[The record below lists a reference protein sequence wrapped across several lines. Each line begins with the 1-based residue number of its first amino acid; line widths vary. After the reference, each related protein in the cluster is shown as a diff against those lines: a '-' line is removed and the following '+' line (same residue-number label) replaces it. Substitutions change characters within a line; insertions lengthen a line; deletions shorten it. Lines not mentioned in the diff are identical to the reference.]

1 MENHTTTKMKRTLY
15 LTLPLI
21 LILAAC
27 ASLKLPGTSASSSTS
42 GQQSQN
48 QPGQPFNMANMPVEQ
63 KLAMGTL
70 KLEGTDKAITADQ
83 AKTLLPLWKAVKTL
97 NNSSNTSAQEIDAL
111 YKQIEESMTADQV
124 QSIKDMQLT
133 PQDTQALMTKY
144 NIQAPQ
150 PQGNFP
156 TLSPQMQSTMQARR
170 SSGNGGAQA
179 GGPGGFPPDVDMG
192 GMPPDAGGFPGG
204 ASRTNAQ
211 GTPGAQGTPR
221 ANRGFRVGMNTMFID
236 PLIKILQERTGAQ

>member
-1 MENHTTTKMKRTLY
+1 MKRALY

-21 LILAAC
+21 LILSAC
-27 ASLKLPGTSASSSTS
+27 ASLKLPGISASSSPS
-42 GQQSQN
+42 GQQGQNQPGQN
-48 QPGQPFNMANMPVEQ
+48 QPGQPLNMANMPVEQ

-70 KLEGTDKAITADQ
+70 KLEGSDKAVTAEQ

-97 NNSSNTSAQEIDAL
+97 NSSSNTSSQETDAL

-124 QSIKDMQLT
+124 QAIKDMQLT

-144 NIQAPQ
+144 NIQASQ

-170 SSGNGGAQA
+170 SSRNGGNGGAQG
-179 GGPGGFPPDVDMG
+179 GGPGGFPPGGDMG
-192 GMPPDAGGFPGG
+192 GIPPDAGGFPGG
-204 ASRTNAQ
+204 GPQMNAQ
-211 GTPGAQGTPR
+211 GTPAAQGTPR
-221 ANRGFRVGMNTMFID
+221 ANRGFRGGMNTMFID
-236 PLIKILQERTGAQ
+236 PLIKVLQERAGVQ